1 MKRIVIATLLVCL
14 SLAISSATVMAQSQ
28 ADAAPA
34 TQQTSL
40 AEAEPVPAPPP
51 AAPALAVT
59 PPEDYRIQKED
70 VLRITV
76 LGEPEMASEQIVD
89 PKGSINLSLLG
100 SVYTEG
106 LTRKQLT
113 DKLVVGL
120 SKYFVDPKIQM
131 SLVQFRRPKVY
142 VVGRVNRP
150 GSYDFRPG
158 DRVMETIAQA
168 GSFPETAYLEGAT
181 LTHKDSKESI
191 PLNLRKLFYE
201 GDMSQNVVLQDG
213 DTIYIPEDV
222 TNRYF
227 VLGEVYRPGKY
238 DLKDKVSIIDAI
250 SIAGGVT
257 ERGNARTTFIIRGDP
272 KSPQRIKVDVTKFLK
287 SADLTQN
294 VALLPGDVI
303 YVPGSS
309 KPDWGKISGMLGVI
323 VNTSYLARMWGL

>member
-14 SLAISSATVMAQSQ
+14 SLATVSSTGTAQSQ
-28 ADAAPA
+28 TDA
-34 TQQTSL
+34 
-40 AEAEPVPAPPP
+40 VPAPPESPP
-51 AAPALAVT
+51 AQAVPASPPT
-59 PPEDYRIQKED
+59 TTQSPSEGPPEDYLIQKED
-70 VLRITV
+70 VLRISI
-76 LGEPEMASEQIVD
+76 LGEPEMASEQVVD
-89 PKGSINLSLLG
+89 PKGSINMSLLG
-100 SVYTEG
+100 SVYAEG

-113 DKLVVGL
+113 DKLAAGL
-120 SKYFVDPKIQM
+120 SKYFVEPKIQVT
-131 SLVQFRRPKVY
+131 LAQFRRPKVY

-150 GSYDFRPG
+150 GLYEFRQG
-158 DRVMETIAQA
+158 DRVMEAIAQA

-181 LTHKDSKESI
+181 LTHRDSKESI

-201 GDMSQNVVLQDG
+201 GDMSQNAVLQDG
-213 DTIYIPEDV
+213 DTIYMPEDV

-238 DLKDKVSIIDAI
+238 ELKEKLSVIDAI
-250 SIAGGVT
+250 SMAGGVT
-257 ERGNARTTFIIRGDP
+257 ERGNARTTYIIRGDP

-309 KPDWGKISGMLGVI
+309 KPDWGKISGMLSVI
-323 VNTSYLARMWGL
+323 VNTGYLARMWGL